1 MTGRDDHGSPNPA
14 RRRAAASTAPPGR
27 HKSTAAAARAP
38 SLTALA
44 AVPRFAG
51 FLILVTA
58 GLLAGAVSLVLLAPS
73 SGPVP
78 LVGLALAFLSGALA
92 SLWLTRAGSAR
103 PDDATQAATI
113 EALTLERE
121 ALLDDIWR
129 LKDCEARHRDV
140 LDTLGDVVTR
150 WREGG
155 ALTYANDAAMRL
167 FPDGSMSAL
176 HASEG
181 RETGDGFAD
190 IRIDTAEGPRWFSR
204 VDVPVRDLTDGTP
217 LVQTILRDVTDR
229 RRVEEELV
237 AARNQAE
244 TASASKSRFL
254 ATVSHEIRTPLNGI
268 LGMASL
274 LRDTR
279 LTAEQHSYV
288 DAVHSSGE
296 ILLLLIDEVLDL
308 SKIEAGR
315 LELSPAR
322 LELTPLVEGVVELL
336 SPRAQ
341 AKGLEIGCHIGPEVP
356 THLVGDGTRL
366 RQILFNLAG
375 NGLKFTETGGVTID
389 VARTRDT
396 AQVPSDRLLVTVRD
410 TGIGFTAEDADR
422 LFQEFEQIDHG
433 PARRFD
439 GAGLG
444 LAISQRLVNMMGGT
458 IAARATAGAGAEF
471 RVNLPLTGADGVR
484 PQPELAGQRICLI
497 TQSQVEGPLIARQ
510 LGEAGARVTLLSPGD
525 EAIDEALA
533 DADLILLDQLSVTE
547 AGGWLAGA
555 RAIGIDA
562 PAVVLVT
569 PAERDRLPRLRAAG
583 FGAYLIRPVRSSS
596 LLQVTKSMLESGAP
610 LASWDLQQD
619 DRSHLAAMQQRQES
633 RRPLRL
639 LVAEDNDINRMLTEA
654 LLRKLGH
661 ESLVV
666 GDGAE
671 ALKAFAEGNFDA
683 VLMDLHMPGI
693 DGITAIRRLRAR
705 ERELALPRVAVF
717 AVTADVTAEARD
729 AALEAGADAVLAK
742 PLDPDLLRNRLS
754 APQDGGKAAG

>member
-14 RRRAAASTAPPGR
+14 RRR
-27 HKSTAAAARAP
+27 TAARSP
-38 SLTALA
+38 ILTTFATF
-44 AVPRFAG
+44 PRFAG
-51 FLILVTA
+51 LLVLVVA
-58 GLLAGAVSLVLLAPS
+58 ALLAGAVSLVLLAPS

-92 SLWLTRAGSAR
+92 SLWLTRASSVR
-103 PDDATQAATI
+103 PDDAPHAARV

-167 FPDGSMSAL
+167 FPDGSMSVL
-176 HASEG
+176 HDSEG

-217 LVQTILRDVTDR
+217 LVQTILRDVTER

-268 LGMASL
+268 LGMAGL

-279 LTAEQHSYV
+279 LTAEQRSYV

-389 VARTRDT
+389 VDHIHDPDQTPPA
-396 AQVPSDRLLVTVRD
+396 RLLVTVRD

-444 LAISQRLVNMMGGT
+444 LAISQRLVQMMGGT
-458 IAARATAGAGAEF
+458 ITARASSGAGAEF
-471 RVNLPLTGADGVR
+471 LVNLPLVGADGSR
-484 PQPELAGQRICLI
+484 TQPELAGQRICLV

-510 LGEAGARVTLLSPGD
+510 LGEAGGRVTLLAPGT

-533 DADLILLDQLSVTE
+533 DADLILLDQLSVSE

-555 RAIGIDA
+555 RAIGIEA
-562 PAVVLVT
+562 PAIVLVT

-596 LLQVTKSMLESGAP
+596 LLQVTTSMLESGAP

-619 DRSHLAAMQQRQES
+619 ERSHLATMQQRQAS

-661 ESLVV
+661 ESVVV

-671 ALKAFAEGNFDA
+671 ALKAMREGNFDA

-693 DGITAIRRLRAR
+693 DGITAIRRLRER
-705 ERELALPRVAVF
+705 EREQTLPRVAVF

-742 PLDPDLLRNRLS
+742 PLDPDLLRERLS